1 MRQRLNNLKCK
12 KKNRLK
18 RMKSKL
24 NKKQFFRMKGKIT
37 KDVVEDKCGRRKYKK
52 KWLNLSIKEY
62 NHFCP
67 ILPKWWNRKFKR
79 KSKNQSKTNLRKI
92 W

>member
-52 KWLNLSIKEY
+52 K
-62 NHFCP
+62 C
-67 ILPKWWNRKFKR
+67 
-79 KSKNQSKTNLRKI
+79 
-92 W
+92 